1 MNFASGVKEIS
12 AKDLQERIKTNPD
25 LLVLDVREANELAV
39 CKLANIKHI
48 PLGEL
53 PARVNELAN
62 KDSEIVVYCR
72 SGKRSE
78 RACQLLAASGY
89 KNVANLDGG
98 ILAWARDIDP
108 SMPNY

>member
-1 MNFASGVKEIS
+1 MNFAKNIKEIS
-12 AKDLQERIKTNPD
+12 AKNLQERIKANSD
-25 LLVLDVREANELAV
+25 LLVLDVREPNELAV
-39 CKLANIKHI
+39 CKLANITHI

-53 PARVNELAN
+53 PNRVSELRD
-62 KDSEIVVYCR
+62 KDAEIIVYCR

-78 RACQLLAASGY
+78 RACQFLTSSGY
-89 KNVANLDGG
+89 KNVTNLEGG

>member
-12 AKDLQERIKTNPD
+12 AKALQERIKTNPD
-25 LLVLDVREANELAV
+25 LLLLDVREANELAV
-39 CKLANIKHI
+39 CKLSNIKHI

-53 PARVNELAN
+53 PARVNELSN

-78 RACQLLAASGY
+78 RACQFLTASGY
-89 KNVANLDGG
+89 KDVANLDGG
-98 ILAWARDIDP
+98 ILAWAKDIDP